1 MRFIWYWLVVVLVLS
16 CSNFRPSASNA
27 QDLELIGLQLRD
39 SILEGE
45 IVNRGSKVVKEVWVH
60 VAFMNLNG
68 VTAIEQD
75 FRVIPG
81 GDGKAI
87 PIGWSKH
94 FKYQLKL
101 SGTAELTPKGFIKSV
116 LY

>member
-1 MRFIWYWLVVVLVLS
+1 
-16 CSNFRPSASNA
+16 
-27 QDLELIGLQLRD
+27 LELIGLQFKG
-39 SILEGE
+39 SILEGA
-45 IVNRGSKVVKEVWVH
+45 IVNRGSKAAKEVWVH

-81 GDGKAI
+81 GDGKPV

-101 SGTAELTPKGFIKSV
+101 SGTAELTPKGYIKSV